1 MVSYD
6 QWIPIPER
14 QFALM
19 LTFLT
24 IALRAYYTATLYLNP
39 DEAMHSSAAISGDF
53 SAYHHPPLSFWLVWL
68 SAFVSEQLWWL
79 RLPSVV
85 AGGVLPA
92 LIAVWLRRHV
102 HAVTAWGLAA
112 LIAALPNFV
121 LLTIQIRGYAIALAA
136 IVAAM
141 IALDKAFDTLSRRW
155 LVLHFGYLYIAILS
169 EFMIV
174 WAAIGLGCYALMH
187 SSIRSLFRVWAVGQ
201 ALALS
206 LYAALYVTVVAPIA
220 QSSITESLIKTY
232 LFGAFPVRGQSIA
245 IFAATGVFKQ
255 LVYLAGGIPAGTIA
269 FVFAAIG
276 IGLWLLRRDPLACLC
291 VMPFAAVAGAILRVY
306 PFGRSRHTVVIGVI
320 CLLAIGVSIDWLA
333 RRFPFARWGVPLT
346 LLATGLAFP
355 MADVHNIP
363 TEAWKAARLTRL
375 EHVLRET
382 IPAGAT
388 VVVDSETFRLLQFH
402 FVPRSQRSY
411 RRRESGPL
419 SVRQFSMRSVARGQV
434 LEGGG
439 YWLLDAGFSLKD
451 VHPPPGSELAYHD
464 PGVAMLYRIP

>member
-269 FVFAAIG
+269 FAFAAIG

-346 LLATGLAFP
+346 LAFP